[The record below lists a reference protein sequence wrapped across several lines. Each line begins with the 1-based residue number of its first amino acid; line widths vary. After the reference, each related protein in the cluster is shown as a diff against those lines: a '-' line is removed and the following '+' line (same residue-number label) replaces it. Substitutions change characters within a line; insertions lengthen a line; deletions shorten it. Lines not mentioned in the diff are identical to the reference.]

1 MIQHSNR
8 RAPFNFGIKELKR
21 VLSRSDM
28 PKAKKN
34 KLIKLYKERLYSRVI
49 EVKDKMEK
57 ELCL

>member
-1 MIQHSNR
+1 MGQYDNG
-8 RAPFNFGIKELKR
+8 RAPFDFGIKELKR
-21 VLSRSDM
+21 VLSRLDI

-34 KLIKLYKERLYSRVI
+34 KLIKLYKERLYSRIV